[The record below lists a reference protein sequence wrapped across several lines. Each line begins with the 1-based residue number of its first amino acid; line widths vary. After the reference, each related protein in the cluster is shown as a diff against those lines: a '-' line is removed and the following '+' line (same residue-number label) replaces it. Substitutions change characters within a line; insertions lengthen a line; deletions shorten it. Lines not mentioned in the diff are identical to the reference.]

1 MVSRYVVGGHTVF
14 ARPVRLLHQWH
25 FDERVQK
32 GQTQFAIET
41 NTFRVLDFF
50 CNFRQALPASRSLQA
65 DQPQDSQL
73 SSQLFRRS
81 PSMDGRSVY
90 SQWPDVND
98 LSLSSSSAADC

>member
-41 NTFRVLDFF
+41 NTFCMLEFF
-50 CNFRQALPASRSLQA
+50 FAILGRHY
-65 DQPQDSQL
+65 QPQDSQL